1 MRRIRIGTRGSRLAL
16 VQTRSIADA
25 IRERQPGVVVEVE
38 IIHTRGDKVLD
49 RPLSD
54 IGDAGV
60 FVKEIE
66 TALLEERVDLAVHS
80 MKDLPSRLTD
90 GLALAATTERVDP
103 RDVLVARS
111 ASSLETLP
119 RSGTVATGSLRR
131 RSQLLALRPDLNVED
146 LRGNVPTRLEKFD
159 HSTWDAILLAGAGLE
174 RLGLANRI
182 RSYIPVESMLPAV
195 GQGALALETRASDR
209 ELSEN
214 VAFLSHAPTERA
226 VVSERSFLA
235 RLEGGC
241 RVPIAAYAE
250 YRDGRLSLRGYVGA
264 VDGSRYLRRGIE
276 GDASRAED
284 LGLELAESML
294 VEGAAAIIRPL
305 GPVGRSGGAA

>member
-16 VQTRSIADA
+16 VQTHSVADA
-25 IRERQPGVVVEVE
+25 IRAKHPEVAVVVE
-38 IIHTRGDKVLD
+38 IIETQGDRVLD
-49 RPLSD
+49 RPLSA

-60 FVKEIE
+60 FIKEIE
-66 TALLEERVDLAVHS
+66 AALLEERVDLAVHS
-80 MKDLPSRLTD
+80 MKDLPSKLTD
-90 GLALAATTERVDP
+90 GLALAATTERFDP

-119 RSGTVATGSLRR
+119 RGGTVATGSLRR
-131 RSQLLALRPDLNVED
+131 RSQLLALRPDLKVED

-159 HSTWDAILLAGAGLE
+159 RSTWDAIILAGAGLE
-174 RLGLANRI
+174 RLGLATRI
-182 RSYIPVESMLPAV
+182 RSYIPIESMLPAV

-209 ELSEN
+209 EIAETL
-214 VAFLSHAPTERA
+214 AFLSHAPTERA

-250 YRDGRLSLRGYVGA
+250 IRGGSLSLRGYVGA
-264 VDGSRYLRRGIE
+264 VDGSRHLRREIE
-276 GDASRAED
+276 GDSSRAEG

-294 VEGAAAIIRPL
+294 AEGAAAIIRQ
-305 GPVGRSGGAA
+305 SGETA

>member
-16 VQTRSIADA
+16 TQTRTIVDA
-25 IRERQPGVVVEVE
+25 LREKQPGVAVDVE
-38 IIHTRGDKVLD
+38 IIQTQGDKILD
-49 RPLSD
+49 RPLSA

-60 FVKEIE
+60 FIKEIE

-80 MKDLPSRLTD
+80 MKDLPSRVTD

-103 RDVLVARS
+103 RDALVSRS

-119 RSGTVATGSLRR
+119 RGGTVATGSLRR
-131 RSQLLALRPDLNVED
+131 RSQLLALRPDLRVED

-159 HSTWDAILLAGAGLE
+159 RSAWDAILLAGAGLE
-174 RLGLANRI
+174 RLGLGSRI
-182 RSYIPVESMLPAV
+182 RSYVPIESMLPAV

-209 ELSEN
+209 ALAEA

-226 VVSERSFLA
+226 VAAERSFLA

-241 RVPIAAYAE
+241 RVPIGAYGE
-250 YRDGRLSLRGYVGA
+250 IRERRILLRGYVGA
-264 VDGSRYLRRGIE
+264 VDGSRYLRREIE
-276 GDASRAED
+276 GDALRAED
-284 LGLELAESML
+284 LGIELAESML
-294 VEGAAAIIRPL
+294 GEGAAAIIRRT
-305 GPVGRSGGAA
+305 GESA

>member
-1 MRRIRIGTRGSRLAL
+1 L
-16 VQTRSIADA
+16 
-25 IRERQPGVVVEVE
+25 
-38 IIHTRGDKVLD
+38 
-49 RPLSD
+49 
-54 IGDAGV
+54 
-60 FVKEIE
+60 
-66 TALLEERVDLAVHS
+66 
-80 MKDLPSRLTD
+80 

-119 RSGTVATGSLRR
+119 RGGTVATGSLRR
-131 RSQLLALRPDLNVED
+131 RSQLLALRPDLKVED

-159 HSTWDAILLAGAGLE
+159 RSTWDAILLAGAGLE
-174 RLGLANRI
+174 RLGLATRI
-182 RSYIPVESMLPAV
+182 RSYIPIESMLPAV

-209 ELSEN
+209 ELAET

-250 YRDGRLSLRGYVGA
+250 IRGGSLSLRGYVGA
-264 VDGSRYLRRGIE
+264 VDGSRHLRREIE
-276 GDASRAED
+276 GDSSRAEG

-294 VEGAAAIIRPL
+294 AEGAAAIIRQT
-305 GPVGRSGGAA
+305 GETA

>member
-16 VQTRSIADA
+16 VQTRSIVDA
-25 IRERQPGVVVEVE
+25 IRAKHPEVAIEVE
-38 IIHTRGDKVLD
+38 IIETQGDRILD
-49 RPLSD
+49 RPLSA

-60 FVKEIE
+60 FIKEIE

-80 MKDLPSRLTD
+80 MKDLPSKLTS
-90 GLALAATTERVDP
+90 GLSLAAATERVDP
-103 RDVLVARS
+103 RDVLVSRS

-119 RSGTVATGSLRR
+119 RGATVATGSLRR
-131 RSQLLALRPDLNVED
+131 RSQLLALRPDLKVED

-159 HSTWDAILLAGAGLE
+159 RSTWDAILLAGAGLE
-174 RLGLANRI
+174 RLGLATRI

-209 ELSEN
+209 GLAEM
-214 VAFLSHAPTERA
+214 VAFLSHTPTERA

-250 YRDGRLSLRGYVGA
+250 IREDKLSLRGYVGA
-264 VDGSRYLRRGIE
+264 VDGSRHLRREIE
-276 GDASRAED
+276 GDPSRAES
-284 LGLELAESML
+284 LGGELAESML
-294 VEGAAAIIRPL
+294 AEGAAAILHPT
-305 GPVGRSGGAA
+305 GETA

>member
-16 VQTRSIADA
+16 VQTRSIVDA
-25 IRERQPGVVVEVE
+25 IRRKHPDVGVAIE
-38 IIHTRGDKVLD
+38 IIETRGDKVLD
-49 RPLSD
+49 RPLSA

-60 FVKEIE
+60 FIKEIE

-80 MKDLPSRLTD
+80 MKDLPSRLTP
-90 GLALAATTERVDP
+90 GLALPATTERVDP

-119 RSGTVATGSLRR
+119 QGGTVATGSLRR
-131 RSQLLALRPDLNVED
+131 RSQLLALRPDLKIED

-159 HSTWDAILLAGAGLE
+159 RSTWDAILLAGAGLE
-174 RLGLANRI
+174 RLGLSDRI

-209 ELSEN
+209 ELAEGL
-214 VAFLSHAPTERA
+214 AFLTHAPTERA
-226 VVSERSFLA
+226 VAAERSFLA

-250 YRDGRLSLRGYVGA
+250 TRERSLRLCGYIGT
-264 VDGSRYLRRGIE
+264 VDGSRHLRRAIE
-276 GDASRAED
+276 GETSRAD
-284 LGLELAESML
+284 ALGLELAESML
-294 VEGAAAIIRPL
+294 AEGAGAILRER
-305 GPVGRSGGAA
+305 GESS

>member
-16 VQTRSIADA
+16 VQTHSVVDA
-25 IRERQPGVVVEVE
+25 IREKHPEVAVDVE
-38 IIHTRGDKVLD
+38 IIQTQGDRVLD
-49 RPLSD
+49 RPLSA

-60 FVKEIE
+60 FIKEIE

-80 MKDLPSRLTD
+80 MKDLPSRLTL
-90 GLALAATTERVDP
+90 GLAFAATMERVDP

-119 RSGTVATGSLRR
+119 RGGTVATESLRR

-159 HSTWDAILLAGAGLE
+159 RSTWDAILLAGAGLE
-174 RLGLANRI
+174 RLGLASRI

-195 GQGALALETRASDR
+195 GQGALALETRASDH
-209 ELSEN
+209 ELAET

-250 YRDGRLSLRGYVGA
+250 IRESRLSLRGYVGA
-264 VDGSRYLRRGIE
+264 VDGSRHLRREIE

-294 VEGAAAIIRPL
+294 AEGAAGIIRQ
-305 GPVGRSGGAA
+305 SGATG

>member
-16 VQTRSIADA
+16 VQTHSVADA
-25 IRERQPGVVVEVE
+25 IRAKHPEVAVVVE
-38 IIHTRGDKVLD
+38 IIETQGDRVLD
-49 RPLSD
+49 RPLSA

-60 FVKEIE
+60 FIKEIE
-66 TALLEERVDLAVHS
+66 AALLEERVDLAVHS
-80 MKDLPSRLTD
+80 MKDLPSKLTD
-90 GLALAATTERVDP
+90 GLALAATTERFDP

-119 RSGTVATGSLRR
+119 RGGTVATGSLRR
-131 RSQLLALRPDLNVED
+131 RSQLLALRPDLKVED

-159 HSTWDAILLAGAGLE
+159 RSTWDAILLAGAGLE
-174 RLGLANRI
+174 RLGLATRI
-182 RSYIPVESMLPAV
+182 RSYIPLESMLPAV

-209 ELSEN
+209 EIAETL
-214 VAFLSHAPTERA
+214 AFLSHAPTERA

-250 YRDGRLSLRGYVGA
+250 IRGGSLSLRGYVGA
-264 VDGSRYLRRGIE
+264 VDGSRHLRREIE
-276 GDASRAED
+276 GDSSRAEG

-294 VEGAAAIIRPL
+294 AEGAAAIIRQT
-305 GPVGRSGGAA
+305 GETA

>member
-16 VQTRSIADA
+16 VQTRSIVDA
-25 IRERQPGVVVEVE
+25 IRQKHPEVEVEVE
-38 IIHTRGDKVLD
+38 IVHTQGDKVLD
-49 RPLSD
+49 RPLSA

-80 MKDLPSRLTD
+80 MKDLPSKLTS
-90 GLALAATTERVDP
+90 GLALAATTERADP

-111 ASSLETLP
+111 ASSLDALP
-119 RSGTVATGSLRR
+119 RGGTVATGSLRR

-159 HSTWDAILLAGAGLE
+159 RSTWDAIVLAGAGLA
-174 RLGLANRI
+174 RLGLAARI
-182 RSYIPVESMLPAV
+182 RSHIPVESMIPAV
-195 GQGALALETRASDR
+195 GQGALAVEIRASDR
-209 ELSEN
+209 DLAERVS
-214 VAFLSHAPTERA
+214 FLSHAPTERA

-250 YRDGRLSLRGYVGA
+250 IRNGRLSLRGYVGA
-264 VDGSRYLRRGIE
+264 VDGSRHLRREIE

-294 VEGAAAIIRPL
+294 GEGAAAIIRPI
-305 GPVGRSGGAA
+305 GPMEKSGGTA

>member
-16 VQTRSIADA
+16 VQTHSVVDA
-25 IRERQPGVVVEVE
+25 IREKHPEVAVDVE
-38 IIHTRGDKVLD
+38 IIQTQGDRVLD
-49 RPLSD
+49 RPLSA

-60 FVKEIE
+60 FIKEIE
-66 TALLEERVDLAVHS
+66 TALLEEHVDLAVHS
-80 MKDLPSRLTD
+80 MKDLPSRLTL
-90 GLALAATTERVDP
+90 GLAFAATTERVDP

-119 RSGTVATGSLRR
+119 RGGTVATGSLRR
-131 RSQLLALRPDLNVED
+131 RSQLLALRPDLKVED

-159 HSTWDAILLAGAGLE
+159 RSTWDAILLAGAGLE
-174 RLGLANRI
+174 RLGLATRI
-182 RSYIPVESMLPAV
+182 RSYIPIESMLPAV

-209 ELSEN
+209 ELAET

-250 YRDGRLSLRGYVGA
+250 IRGGSLSLRGYVGA
-264 VDGSRYLRRGIE
+264 VDGSRHLRREIE
-276 GDASRAED
+276 GDSSRAEG

-294 VEGAAAIIRPL
+294 AEGAAAIIRQT
-305 GPVGRSGGAA
+305 GETA

>member
-16 VQTRSIADA
+16 VQTHSVADA
-25 IRERQPGVVVEVE
+25 IRAKHPEVAVDVE
-38 IIHTRGDKVLD
+38 IIQTQGDRVLD
-49 RPLSD
+49 RPLSA

-60 FVKEIE
+60 FIKEIE

-80 MKDLPSRLTD
+80 MKDLPSKLTL

-119 RSGTVATGSLRR
+119 RGGTVATGSLRR
-131 RSQLLALRPDLNVED
+131 RSQLLALRPDLKVED

-159 HSTWDAILLAGAGLE
+159 RSTWDAILLAGAGLE
-174 RLGLANRI
+174 RLGLATRI
-182 RSYIPVESMLPAV
+182 RSYIPIESMLPAV

-209 ELSEN
+209 ELAET

-250 YRDGRLSLRGYVGA
+250 IRGGSLSLRGYVGA
-264 VDGSRYLRRGIE
+264 VDGSRHLRREIE
-276 GDASRAED
+276 GDSSRAEG

-294 VEGAAAIIRPL
+294 AEGAAAILRQ
-305 GPVGRSGGAA
+305 SGETA

>member
-16 VQTRSIADA
+16 VQTHSVADA
-25 IRERQPGVVVEVE
+25 IRAKHPEVAVVVE
-38 IIHTRGDKVLD
+38 IIETQGDRVLD
-49 RPLSD
+49 RPLSA

-60 FVKEIE
+60 FIKEIE
-66 TALLEERVDLAVHS
+66 AALLEERVDLAVHS
-80 MKDLPSRLTD
+80 MKDLPSKLTD
-90 GLALAATTERVDP
+90 GLALAATTERFDP

-119 RSGTVATGSLRR
+119 RGGTVATGSLRR
-131 RSQLLALRPDLNVED
+131 RSQLLALRPDLKVED

-159 HSTWDAILLAGAGLE
+159 RSTWDAIILAGAGLE
-174 RLGLANRI
+174 RLGLATRI
-182 RSYIPVESMLPAV
+182 RSYIPIESMLPAV

-209 ELSEN
+209 ELAET

-250 YRDGRLSLRGYVGA
+250 IRGGSLSLRGYVGA
-264 VDGSRYLRRGIE
+264 VDGSRHLRREIE
-276 GDASRAED
+276 GDSSRAEG

-294 VEGAAAIIRPL
+294 AEGAAAIIRQ
-305 GPVGRSGGAA
+305 SGETA

>member
-16 VQTRSIADA
+16 VQTHSVADA
-25 IRERQPGVVVEVE
+25 IRAKHPEVAVDVE
-38 IIHTRGDKVLD
+38 IIQTQGDRVLD
-49 RPLSD
+49 RPLSA

-60 FVKEIE
+60 FIKEIE

-80 MKDLPSRLTD
+80 MKDLPSKLTL

-119 RSGTVATGSLRR
+119 RGGTVATGSLRR
-131 RSQLLALRPDLNVED
+131 RSQLLALRPDLKVED

-159 HSTWDAILLAGAGLE
+159 RSTWDAILLAGAGLE
-174 RLGLANRI
+174 RLGLATRI
-182 RSYIPVESMLPAV
+182 RSYIPIESMLPAV

-209 ELSEN
+209 ELAET

-250 YRDGRLSLRGYVGA
+250 IRGGSLSLRGYVGA
-264 VDGSRYLRRGIE
+264 VDGSSHLRREIE
-276 GDASRAED
+276 GDSSRAEG

-294 VEGAAAIIRPL
+294 AEGAAAILRQ
-305 GPVGRSGGAA
+305 SGETA

>member
-16 VQTRSIADA
+16 VQAHSIVDA
-25 IRERQPGVVVEVE
+25 IREKHPEVAVDVE
-38 IIHTRGDKVLD
+38 ILQTQGDRVLD
-49 RPLSD
+49 RPLSA

-60 FVKEIE
+60 FIKEIE
-66 TALLEERVDLAVHS
+66 AALLEERVDLAVHS

-90 GLALAATTERVDP
+90 GLALAATTARVDP

-119 RSGTVATGSLRR
+119 RGGTVATGSLRR
-131 RSQLLALRPDLNVED
+131 RSQLLALRPDLKVED

-159 HSTWDAILLAGAGLE
+159 RSTWDAILLAGAGLE
-174 RLGLANRI
+174 RLGLATRI
-182 RSYIPVESMLPAV
+182 RSYIPIESMLPAV

-209 ELSEN
+209 ELAET

-250 YRDGRLSLRGYVGA
+250 IRGGSLSLRGYVGA
-264 VDGSRYLRRGIE
+264 VDGSRHLRREIE
-276 GDASRAED
+276 GDSRRAEG

-294 VEGAAAIIRPL
+294 AEGAAAILRQ
-305 GPVGRSGGAA
+305 SGETA

>member
-16 VQTRSIADA
+16 VQTHSVVDA
-25 IRERQPGVVVEVE
+25 IREKHPEVAVDVE
-38 IIHTRGDKVLD
+38 IIETQGDRVLD
-49 RPLSD
+49 RPLNA

-80 MKDLPSRLTD
+80 MKDLPSTLTS

-111 ASSLETLP
+111 VSSLETLP
-119 RSGTVATGSLRR
+119 RGGTVATGSLRR
-131 RSQLLALRPDLNVED
+131 RSQLLALRPDLNVLD

-159 HSTWDAILLAGAGLE
+159 RSPWDAILLAGAGLE
-174 RLGLANRI
+174 RLGLAARI
-182 RSYIPVESMLPAV
+182 RSYIPLESMLPAV
-195 GQGALALETRASDR
+195 GQGAIALETRASDR
-209 ELSEN
+209 DLKET
-214 VAFLSHAPTERA
+214 VRFLSHAPTERA
-226 VVSERSFLA
+226 VVAERSFLA

-250 YRDGRLSLRGYVGA
+250 FRESSLSLRGYVGA
-264 VDGSRYLRRGIE
+264 VDGSRHLRREIE
-276 GDASRAED
+276 GDASRAES
-284 LGLELAESML
+284 LGLELAEWML
-294 VEGAAAIIRPL
+294 AEGAAAILRQ
-305 GPVGRSGGAA
+305 SGETA

>member
-1 MRRIRIGTRGSRLAL
+1 

-25 IRERQPGVVVEVE
+25 IRERHPEVEVGIE

-49 RPLSD
+49 RPLSA

-80 MKDLPSRLTD
+80 MKDLPSKLTR
-90 GLALAATTERVDP
+90 GLALAAATERVDP
-103 RDVLVARS
+103 RDVLVART

-119 RSGTVATGSLRR
+119 QGGTVATGSLRR

-159 HSTWDAILLAGAGLE
+159 RSTWDAILLAGAGLV
-174 RLGLANRI
+174 RLGLASRI

-209 ELSEN
+209 ALAETVS
-214 VAFLSHAPTERA
+214 FLSHAPTERA
-226 VVSERSFLA
+226 VASERSFLA

-241 RVPIAAYAE
+241 RVPIAAHAQI
-250 YRDGRLSLRGYVGA
+250 RDGRLSLRGYVGA
-264 VDGSRYLRRGIE
+264 VDGRRHLRREIE
-276 GDASRAED
+276 GDAARAEE

-294 VEGAAAIIRPL
+294 GEGAAAIIRE
-305 GPVGRSGGAA
+305 SGGTG